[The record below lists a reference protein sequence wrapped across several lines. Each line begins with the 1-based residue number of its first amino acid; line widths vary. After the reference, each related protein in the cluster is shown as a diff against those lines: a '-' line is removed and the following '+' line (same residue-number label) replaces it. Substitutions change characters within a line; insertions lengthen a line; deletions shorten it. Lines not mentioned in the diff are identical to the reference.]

1 MLSDSIAVLK
11 GVESSLGHRAGG
23 KGGPASVV
31 LSPQAGPNR
40 TFAPE
45 ITVFYDMWWKDANA
59 SQRATVR
66 QLVQEGRLEWTGGGW
81 TQHDEVP

>member
-1 MLSDSIAVLK
+1 
-11 GVESSLGHRAGG
+11 
-23 KGGPASVV
+23 
-31 LSPQAGPNR
+31 
-40 TFAPE
+40 
-45 ITVFYDMWWKDANA
+45 MWWKDANA